1 MNEPVCDSLPN
12 YENPGEWGCWSGYNS
27 KENTSGYNSKENTTH
42 NSFTKKIASGHQ
54 SPIL

>member
-12 YENPGEWGCWSGYNS
+12 YENPGEWGWRN
-27 KENTSGYNSKENTTH
+27 GYNSKENTTH

-54 SPIL
+54 PPIL